1 MARRR
6 SYSWFPDYSQ
16 PTVSEIQ
23 SRAKNVS
30 KNAKKGGQE
39 LHPIV
44 VTGRQIA
51 REWWGVAWCEN
62 LERYAD
68 YDSRIGRG
76 KRYIRA
82 GAVIDLQ
89 IAEGVIIARVQGSR
103 RTPYTVSVKIDPLSK
118 DRAEAIIAQCSR
130 QIKNLEA
137 LLSGNFPEELQG
149 LFTGRDGLFPS
160 PKEIHFDC
168 SCPDWASMCKHVAAT
183 LYGVGV
189 RLDDDPLLFF
199 KLRGIDVNRFIDTAV
214 ANRVERMLDNAR
226 KPSQRIIS
234 DQDLTEL
241 FGIIEGEDLKAEEKS
256 RDEVA
261 AVPAVPAVPTAEGA
275 RKKPS
280 ESRKTR
286 STRNKKAEA
295 SAEKQNTQS
304 STEAHGN
311 GVNKPNDEATG
322 SNDEKVST
330 VASSAG
336 KASTVKNKAVKRCPE
351 FIIQSST
358 GKEITLEAILAKVG
372 EADKAY
378 VRVDHNKVYW
388 VSGDESGAEDLW

>member
-23 SRAKNVS
+23 SRAKNAS

-118 DRAEAIIAQCSR
+118 DRADAIIAQCSR

-189 RLDDDPLLFF
+189 RLDDDPLLF
-199 KLRGIDVNRFIDTAV
+199 
-214 ANRVERMLDNAR
+214 
-226 KPSQRIIS
+226 SS
-234 DQDLTEL
+234 Y
-241 FGIIEGEDLKAEEKS
+241 
-256 RDEVA
+256 A
-261 AVPAVPAVPTAEGA
+261 A
-275 RKKPS
+275 
-280 ESRKTR
+280 
-286 STRNKKAEA
+286 
-295 SAEKQNTQS
+295 
-304 STEAHGN
+304 
-311 GVNKPNDEATG
+311 
-322 SNDEKVST
+322 
-330 VASSAG
+330 
-336 KASTVKNKAVKRCPE
+336 
-351 FIIQSST
+351 
-358 GKEITLEAILAKVG
+358 
-372 EADKAY
+372 
-378 VRVDHNKVYW
+378 
-388 VSGDESGAEDLW
+388 

>member
-23 SRAKNVS
+23 SRAKNAS

-118 DRAEAIIAQCSR
+118 DRADAIIAQCSR

-214 ANRVERMLDNAR
+214 ANRVELMLDNAR

-256 RDEVA
+256 KDDVA
-261 AVPAVPAVPTAEGA
+261 AVSAVPAVPTAEGA

-286 STRNKKAEA
+286 STRNKKDEV
-295 SAEKQNTQS
+295 SAEKGNTQS
-304 STEAHGN
+304 DAVVAGN
-311 GVNKPNDEATG
+311 SIGKVDDVAT
-322 SNDEKVST
+322 VST
-330 VASSAG
+330 VD
-336 KASTVKNKAVKRCPE
+336 NKAVKRHPE

-358 GKEITLEAILAKVG
+358 GKEITLEAILEKVG
-372 EADKAY
+372 EVDKAY

-388 VSGDESGAEDLW
+388 VNGDEVGAEELW